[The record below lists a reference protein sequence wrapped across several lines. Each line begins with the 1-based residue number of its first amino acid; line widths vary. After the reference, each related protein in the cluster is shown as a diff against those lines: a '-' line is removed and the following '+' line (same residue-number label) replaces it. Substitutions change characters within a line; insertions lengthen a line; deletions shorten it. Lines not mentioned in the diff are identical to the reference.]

1 MTTFRRI
8 AVVCVAVSTAVLSGA
23 HTASAQPATPST
35 TPGAVATSGMKPY
48 TDTKYG
54 FSFWYPGAL
63 QITASSANDDASFPG
78 GMMVETVQVGPA
90 GGAAMH
96 VVNAPDSAV
105 TDEPNGHASP
115 IAQTRFFF
123 DAAMQI
129 WMSQAPESMSV
140 RGDGGAKAADMSKK
154 TIGGLPMFASGAR
167 FDTTVIPLTQK
178 RFIVVQDGGGSAF
191 TNQLAATVAPAGA
204 SVDKPALAAALQVLA
219 AALKK
224 Q

>member
-1 MTTFRRI
+1 
-8 AVVCVAVSTAVLSGA
+8 
-23 HTASAQPATPST
+23 
-35 TPGAVATSGMKPY
+35 MKQY

-63 QITASSANDDASFPG
+63 QITATSANDDASFPG

-123 DAAMQI
+123 DAAIQI

-178 RFIVVQDGGGSAF
+178 RFIVVQD
-191 TNQLAATVAPAGA
+191 
-204 SVDKPALAAALQVLA
+204 AAAAPSPISWRRPWRRRAPVSTSQRSRPR
-219 AALKK
+219 
-224 Q
+224 

>member
-1 MTTFRRI
+1 
-8 AVVCVAVSTAVLSGA
+8 
-23 HTASAQPATPST
+23 
-35 TPGAVATSGMKPY
+35 MKQY

-78 GMMVETVQVGPA
+78 GTTVKTVQVGPA
-90 GGAAMH
+90 GGVAIRI
-96 VVNAPDSAV
+96 VNAPDGAI

-129 WMSQAPESMSV
+129 WMSQAPESMSAG
-140 RGDGGAKAADMSKK
+140 GDGGAKAADISKK

-167 FDTTVIPLTQK
+167 FDTTVILLTQK

-204 SVDKPALAAALQVLA
+204 SIDKPALAAALQVLA

>member
-1 MTTFRRI
+1 
-8 AVVCVAVSTAVLSGA
+8 
-23 HTASAQPATPST
+23 
-35 TPGAVATSGMKPY
+35 MKQY
-48 TDTKYG
+48 TDTNKYG

-123 DAAMQI
+123 DAAIQI